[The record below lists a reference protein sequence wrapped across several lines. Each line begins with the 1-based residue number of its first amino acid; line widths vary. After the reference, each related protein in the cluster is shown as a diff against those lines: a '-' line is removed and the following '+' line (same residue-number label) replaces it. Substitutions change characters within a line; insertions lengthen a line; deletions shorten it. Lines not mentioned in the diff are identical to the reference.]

1 MKTLGNRSCQS
12 YPLSPSQRSNLQLN
26 LGSRRNLPKIICCFQ
41 FSSHSIYLLLN
52 LKYVQVI
59 FDGVRTWVQGEK
71 PNLNCTRAM
80 AQQQGL
86 LGAPRKELAV

>member
-1 MKTLGNRSCQS
+1 MKTAKS

-26 LGSRRNLPKIICCFQ
+26 LGSRRHLPKIISCFQ

-59 FDGVRTWVQGEK
+59 FNGVRIWVQGEK
-71 PNLNCTRAM
+71 PNLNCTRAI

-86 LGAPRKELAV
+86 LGVPRKELVV